1 MAYQL
6 NCPCGEMIAAV
17 DEDFIDAVV
26 SHLASAH
33 PGRSYTENEI
43 MMLAMPIPDRVVHT
57 RGEAGAQSARG
68 GVRHT

>member
-17 DEDFIDAVV
+17 DEDFIDAVGF
-26 SHLASAH
+26 HLVSAH

-57 RGEAGAQSARG
+57 RGEVGAPPPRG
-68 GVRHT
+68 GARHT